1 MSCPHAAGAAAYI
14 QAFHPDWSAAA
25 IKSSL
30 MTTGE
35 FAHGS
40 GHINPVKAINTGLV
54 YETSEADYIKV
65 LCSTLDEAKVRLVSG
80 DNSSCPIG
88 SDKGSAKDL
97 NYPSLAAFV
106 SLNEEKTFT
115 VTVVGKDIQDASH
128 VSASLVWSDGTHTAT
143 SPILHGALLVSC
155 AFSNILILSVSLPCR
170 AIDQEDRKTYIVYL
184 GSLPKDELFS
194 PLSHHI
200 GILESVVES
209 SSASNLLVRTYKRS
223 FNGFAAK
230 LTEQERERLANMKE
244 VVSVFPSTSYKPQTT
259 RSWDFI
265 GFNENIKRNR
275 TVESDVIIGVIDSGI
290 WPESESFK
298 DKGFGPAPKKWKGA
312 CQGGKNFTCNNK
324 IIGARF
330 YTNSTARDDVGHGTH
345 TASTAAGNPVKGVSF
360 YGIAQGTARGGV
372 PLARIATYK
381 VCGSNGCN
389 TDGLLAA
396 FDDAIAD
403 GVDIITISVGTD
415 FTPPF
420 EQDPIAISAFHAM
433 EKEILTLHS
442 AGNNGPQE
450 GSVSSVAPW
459 ILTVAASSTD
469 RRIIDKAVLGN
480 GRTLVGNSV
489 NAFKLNGTS
498 FPLIEGKN
506 ASSQCSDCKAAC
518 LDPELV
524 KGKIVVCLRE
534 GGSIVAH
541 QVGAIGAITISS
553 APDVSFIVPLPAA
566 TINVE
571 DYLILVSYLNSTAK
585 PRANILKSEA
595 IKDLAAPIVASFSSR
610 GPNFILPE
618 IIKPD
623 ITAPGVDI
631 LAAFSPVVGVTGS
644 PKDKRHVKYS
654 LLSGT
659 SMACPHAAGAAAYI
673 RTFHPDW
680 SPAAIKSSLMT
691 TAWLMNN
698 TDYYYPGEFAYGS
711 GHINPLKA
719 VDPGLVFETS
729 RGDYIKLLC
738 SILDEAKVR
747 LISGD
752 NSTCPTGSEK
762 GSSKDLNYPSIAANV
777 TPMESFAIKFS
788 RTVKNVGLTNS
799 TFKAKILTNS
809 KARFLPTTEVDIKVT
824 PEVLSFKSLNEE
836 KAFTVTVVGKDFPS
850 GSHLSASLVWSD
862 GTHTVRSPVI
872 VRSVQ
877 SVRI

>member
-1 MSCPHAAGAAAYI
+1 MQQEDHWT
-14 QAFHPDWSAAA
+14 AFS
-25 IKSSL
+25 
-30 MTTGE
+30 
-35 FAHGS
+35 
-40 GHINPVKAINTGLV
+40 PVARVTDTPGDERRVKYSIFIWNLHV
-54 YETSEADYIKV
+54 QILPTSKVDIKV
-65 LCSTLDEAKVRLVSG
+65 TPEVLSFKHHD
-80 DNSSCPIG
+80 
-88 SDKGSAKDL
+88 
-97 NYPSLAAFV
+97 
-106 SLNEEKTFT
+106 
-115 VTVVGKDIQDASH
+115 SH
-128 VSASLVWSDGTHTAT
+128 VSASLVWSDGTQTAT
-143 SPILHGALLVSC
+143 SPILVHKLKERFRTILVDKSKLYKIYSKIKHLEFHRNKTMAKHGALLVSC
-155 AFSNILILSVSLPCR
+155 AFSTILILSVSLPCR

-244 VVSVFPSTSYKPQTT
+244 VVSVFPITSYKPQTT
-259 RSWDFI
+259 RSWDFN

-330 YTNSTARDDVGHGTH
+330 YTNSTARDDC
-345 TASTAAGNPVKGVSF
+345 STMDSYSCSK
-360 YGIAQGTARGGV
+360 
-372 PLARIATYK
+372 
-381 VCGSNGCN
+381 
-389 TDGLLAA
+389 
-396 FDDAIAD
+396 
-403 GVDIITISVGTD
+403 
-415 FTPPF
+415 
-420 EQDPIAISAFHAM
+420 
-433 EKEILTLHS
+433 TL
-442 AGNNGPQE
+442 
-450 GSVSSVAPW
+450 
-459 ILTVAASSTD
+459 
-469 RRIIDKAVLGN
+469 
-480 GRTLVGNSV
+480 
-489 NAFKLNGTS
+489 
-498 FPLIEGKN
+498 
-506 ASSQCSDCKAAC
+506 
-518 LDPELV
+518 
-524 KGKIVVCLRE
+524 
-534 GGSIVAH
+534 
-541 QVGAIGAITISS
+541 
-553 APDVSFIVPLPAA
+553 
-566 TINVE
+566 
-571 DYLILVSYLNSTAK
+571 
-585 PRANILKSEA
+585 
-595 IKDLAAPIVASFSSR
+595 
-610 GPNFILPE
+610 
-618 IIKPD
+618 
-623 ITAPGVDI
+623 
-631 LAAFSPVVGVTGS
+631 
-644 PKDKRHVKYS
+644 
-654 LLSGT
+654 
-659 SMACPHAAGAAAYI
+659 
-673 RTFHPDW
+673 HPDW

-711 GHINPLKA
+711 GHINPVKA

-762 GSSKDLNYPSIAANV
+762 GSSKDLNYPSLAANV
-777 TPMESFAIKFS
+777 TPMESFTIKFS

-809 KARFLPTTEVDIKVT
+809 KARFLPTTEVDIKVM

-836 KAFTVTVVGKDFPS
+836 KAFTVTVVGKDFPE

-877 SVRI
+877 SVRV